1 LHVNQITVIF
11 SDSSN
16 TKFILDRINQAEKYL
31 GSICVQ
37 FGKVCRK
44 EAQVRDCNDEL
55 VQNMFEFADRQRINT
70 SLRRSLQQYAS
81 YLSAVEDYRNIL
93 VSFNL

>member
-16 TKFILDRINQAEKYL
+16 TKFILDRINQAETYL

-70 SLRRSLQQYAS
+70 SLRQSLQQYAS
-81 YLSAVEDYRNIL
+81 YLSAVEDYRNTL

>member
-1 LHVNQITVIF
+1 MHVNQITVIF

-44 EAQVRDCNDEL
+44 EVQVRDCNDEL
-55 VQNMFEFADRQRINT
+55 VQNMFEFADRERINT
-70 SLRRSLQQYAS
+70 SLRQNLQ
-81 YLSAVEDYRNIL
+81 
-93 VSFNL
+93 